1 MDQPIATNPMS
12 AYAVHQRT
20 PKPVREQLT
29 GSWGNIEE
37 RFWAKVNKL
46 PSENACWEWTAYRRP
61 RGYGEIDSVAAHR
74 LSYYLATGTDP
85 GRFFVCHRCD
95 NPPCVNPAHL
105 FLGTPRDN
113 QNDMWDKGRGTGWP
127 VRVSEEQVAEIQR
140 LRRAGGTVM
149 AIGSKTGVS
158 GAHVARIL
166 RGEFRTNKVTPPPYN
181 SEFRHAGQKLTD
193 DQVRELVARYKA
205 GGISQRALAKEYG
218 ISGPYVCELVKGA
231 RKVAFNDGV

>member
-1 MDQPIATNPMS
+1 MDQPTATNPMS
-12 AYAVHQRT
+12 AYTVHQRT
-20 PKPVREQLT
+20 PKPVRDQLK
-29 GSWGNIEE
+29 GSWDNIEE

-46 PSENACWEWTAYRRP
+46 SSGNACWEWTAYRRP
-61 RGYGEIDSVAAHR
+61 RGYGEIDHVAAHR
-74 LSYYLATGTDP
+74 LSYYLATGDDP
-85 GRFFVCHRCD
+85 GEFFVCHRCD

-105 FLGTPRDN
+105 FLGTCADNNRDKAS
-113 QNDMWDKGRGTGWP
+113 KGRAVGWP
-127 VRVSEEQVAEIQR
+127 VIVSAEQVAEIQR

-166 RGEFRTNKVTPPPYN
+166 RGEFGAAEATPPPYN
-181 SEFRHAGQKLTD
+181 PEFKHAGQKLTD

-205 GGISQRALAKEYG
+205 GGVSQRAIAKEYG